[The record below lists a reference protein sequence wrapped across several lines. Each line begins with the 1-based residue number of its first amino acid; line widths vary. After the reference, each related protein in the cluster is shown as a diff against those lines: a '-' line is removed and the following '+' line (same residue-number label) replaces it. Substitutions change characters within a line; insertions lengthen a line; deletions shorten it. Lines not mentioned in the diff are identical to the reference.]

1 MRMKPTFGATLRA
14 ARISRGYGLRE
25 FAAKVGISPTYL
37 SQVERDNARPPTV
50 DRIEYMA
57 ELLDA
62 DEFQWSSLAGRLPEK
77 LAARLAE
84 SPSLT
89 ELICEVCDDGA
100 LSVRRY
106 TRMIRAWKDSNPTE

>member
-1 MRMKPTFGATLRA
+1 MEPTFGATLRA

-25 FAAKVGISPTYL
+25 FAAKVGVSPTYL
-37 SQVERDNARPPTV
+37 SQVERDNSPPPTI

-57 ELLDA
+57 KLLDA
-62 DEFQWSSLAGRLPEK
+62 DSFKWLTLAGRLPEK

-89 ELICEVCDDGA
+89 ELICEACEDGA

-106 TRMIRAWKDSNPTE
+106 TRMIRAWKDSNQTE